1 MITFIITVIAYVFW
15 IAVLIGGF
23 CMPVIFIMMIIEIF
37 RDIYKDISKGKY
49 ISSGLPDVIEDALR
63 H

>member
-37 RDIYKDISKGKY
+37 RDISKGKP
-49 ISSGLPDVIEDALR
+49 ISSSGYPDVIKKALR